1 MRAYK
6 QYKETR
12 DMSFLALASQ
22 KSALMLQKN
31 FLQFNL
37 IKIQNEA
44 QYAVSCMNDVK
55 KQIQSM
61 GSDAEYEDDPMYIYY
76 EQLDEQLES
85 EKDSIESQITLL
97 DNEISGLK
105 TMVNSNIKSSCTLNI
120 ASGG

>member
-1 MRAYK
+1 
-6 QYKETR
+6 
-12 DMSFLALASQ
+12 MSFLALASQ

-44 QYAVSCMNDVK
+44 SYAASCMNDVR
-55 KQIQSM
+55 KQLTQ
-61 GSDAEYEDDPMYIYY
+61 GGTQEYEDDPMYIYY
-76 EQLDEQLES
+76 EQLDEQLET
-85 EKDSIESQITLL
+85 EKDAIETQITLL
-97 DNEISGLK
+97 ENEISGLK